1 MNRNRVHIQGCGSEW
16 DSRDTYGYLN
26 LEAADMVVYK
36 VDGVPTLERSF
47 TYVIAVAQPHSK
59 ESESSLR
66 TPCGL
71 LSFAE

>member
-1 MNRNRVHIQGCGSEW
+1 MKGLLCSEAMLSVLNQCGE
-16 DSRDTYGYLN
+16 GN

-36 VDGVPTLERSF
+36 VDGVPTLERSI
-47 TYVIAVAQPHSK
+47 TYVIVVAQPHSK